1 MPDWLD
7 NLITKE
13 SHEIVKKAQDDKVKE
28 LEKKI
33 QNAKTPEE
41 LDAIEK
47 ELQELEKSAGN
58 TDETADK
65 DETSKPADKDEA
77 SKPADKDEAS
87 KPPAQGEE
95 AGAKNNKIIDKH
107 DEIEGKLLNEIEKL
121 NDQLGLNKIIDLNT
135 TMNTANTKSILKG
148 VRKFYS

>member
-1 MPDWLD
+1 MRVNQMPDWLD

-77 SKPADKDEAS
+77 SKP
-87 KPPAQGEE
+87 PAQGEE

>member
-1 MPDWLD
+1 MRGNQMPDWLD
-7 NLITKE
+7 DLITKE
-13 SHEIVKKAQDDKVKE
+13 SHAIVKKAQGDKVSE

-47 ELQELEKSAGN
+47 ELQELEKSAGDDSEA

-65 DETSKPADKDEA
+65 GEVSKPQPQPEQGAGDEA
-77 SKPADKDEAS
+77 
-87 KPPAQGEE
+87 
-95 AGAKNNKIIDKH
+95 AGAKKNEIGDKQ

-135 TMNTANTKSILKG
+135 TMNTM
-148 VRKFYS
+148 

>member
-77 SKPADKDEAS
+77 SKP
-87 KPPAQGEE
+87 PAQGEE

>member
-1 MPDWLD
+1 MRGNQMPDWLD
-7 NLITKE
+7 SLITKE
-13 SHEIVKKAQDDKVKE
+13 SHEISKKAQDDKVKE

-58 TDETADK
+58 NEK
-65 DETSKPADKDEA
+65 SDEA
-77 SKPADKDEAS
+77 STDSAGAE
-87 KPPAQGEE
+87 PAQDDANAKPEQAEGQAAD
-95 AGAKNNKIIDKH
+95 AGGDAGVMKELQDIKKQVVDKN
-107 DEIEGKLLNEIEKL
+107 DEIQGKLLNEIEKL

-135 TMNTANTKSILKG
+135 TMNTM
-148 VRKFYS
+148 